1 MPANLNHVADGPQVV
16 VHDWMFN
23 QGYDGV
29 NNATRGRY
37 YPQENNATG
46 NGVTDDS
53 GAFLATDSANNGNGV
68 TVVAPTANGYRLAA
82 SITLANALDV
92 PPGAQFKLD
101 AGKTL
106 AINGP
111 LRAGAYQIFSGAGTV
126 VLGPGAASDGVRPEW
141 WGTGAAAFQAA
152 ITAAEG
158 TGQGQ
163 AKLICQPGKTYTTA
177 GGFTIKRSTI
187 IELNGATIT
196 CTSTTATLFTLATA
210 GDTAWQPGA
219 VRNGSLSGAGGTSV
233 ALQIGSGTENAQNC
247 AGMDLNIYGFGQG
260 VVFSSTAGQAYLDS
274 LVRCSVS
281 QCVNEGIL
289 ISDPGAEN
297 IMLDHCK
304 VFANGNAAGKAGI
317 ACTTSSPPEVHINGG
332 SIDGNGNG
340 TVGQVYVPAGAA
352 IELYLDGV
360 HMEWTSGSAFA
371 PCTPHLDIRSAAANP
386 SYVRLS
392 HAHLLQGTGGSVKNQ
407 PLIFIRAGELVVEA
421 STLDGNDLT
430 VGLVTLGDAN
440 NEAVYCRTVHS
451 KLYNAAGVNAATQY
465 HSIVS
470 TAVTFEWS
478 GNQINAQVG
487 SLSGMY
493 YTTSGAQHTFKDVTG
508 SGIRFKYTGD
518 GGTTP
523 SKTFQVTGGHARFLN
538 DAGNSQIWD
547 IDDLGMMQVQHGTR
561 VSSGVGVPT
570 IPGSSNPAAGDL
582 YIRVDTPTVA
592 NQKLYFCT
600 VGGATPTWVGI
611 L

>member
-1 MPANLNHVADGPQVV
+1 MPRTPIVRQDGPGHIINANDGNEPDQYLAWLSRG
-16 VHDWMFN
+16 VHTAAEH
-23 QGYDGV
+23 GAKGDGS
-29 NNATRGRY
+29 NDDSSLLTNTDAAAG
-37 YPQENNATG
+37 ATG
-46 NGVTDDS
+46 VALLGPT
-53 GAFLATDSANNGNGV
+53 SA
-68 TVVAPTANGYRLAA
+68 GYRVAQSTTFSA
-82 SITLANALDV
+82 GWDI

-106 AINGP
+106 ALNGP

-126 VLGPGAASDGVRPEW
+126 VLGPGAAPDGVRPEW
-141 WGTGAAAFQAA
+141 WGSGAAAFQAA

-163 AKLICQPGKTYTTA
+163 GKVVCQPGTTYTLA
-177 GGFTIKRSTI
+177 GGLTCKRSTI

-196 CTSTTATLFTLATA
+196 CTSTTATLFTIATA